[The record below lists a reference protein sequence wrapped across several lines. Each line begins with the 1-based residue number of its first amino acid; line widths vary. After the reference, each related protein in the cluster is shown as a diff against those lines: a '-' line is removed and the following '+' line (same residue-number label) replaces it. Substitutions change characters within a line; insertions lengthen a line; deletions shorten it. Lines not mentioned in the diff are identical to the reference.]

1 MPCHSMPQIDL
12 SAWRENV
19 VQGCQIGGR
28 QVNVGDSAFPSP
40 CTSCICTNEGAQCAS
55 LRITDCA
62 QLAREWPREV
72 ILRDDVCSAQCG
84 LVLQNPS
91 TANIPNFGAQN
102 LQRAARSRVTPQ
114 YSTFQGFQF
123 PDLAQFIV

>member
-1 MPCHSMPQIDL
+1 MPQIDL

-40 CTSCICTNEGAQCAS
+40 CTSCICTREGAQCAS

-62 QLAREWPREV
+62 QLAREWPRDV

-91 TANIPNFGAQN
+91 NNNLPNLSFPPSN

-114 YSTFQGFQF
+114 FSTFQGFQF
-123 PDLAQFIV
+123 PDLTQFIV

>member
-1 MPCHSMPQIDL
+1 M
-12 SAWRENV
+12 
-19 VQGCQIGGR
+19 
-28 QVNVGDSAFPSP
+28 NVGESAFPSP
-40 CTSCICTNEGAQCAS
+40 CTSCICTSEGAQCAS

-84 LVLQNPS
+84 LVLQNPN
-91 TANIPNFGAQN
+91 ANIPSFAAPN

-123 PDLAQFIV
+123 PDLTQFIV